1 MNRVCDFLKDS
12 YGFSCCPNYGSSD
25 CPITMKTDNQCNI
38 TEAYLLE
45 ILSGWRKM
53 N

>member
-12 YGFSCCPNYGSSD
+12 YGFSCCPNYGNSD
-25 CPITMKTDNQCNI
+25 CPITMGKDKECNI
-38 TEAYLLE
+38 TEKFLLE
-45 ILSGWRKM
+45 MLNSWHKM